1 MSSCSRST
9 SVLSYLLGELDE
21 DDRVLFEK
29 HLESCPICRDELG
42 LERILQNGLSECTK
56 PGAAPPQLRL
66 NVLRR
71 TLTMQRPRF
80 PVWQIT
86 ATLLAGAAAF
96 FVLLQG
102 LRDSSLLETGA
113 GLLTRFID
121 GVLATLEHA
130 NSLPLVIGAGIA
142 LVGIASVVASLL
154 PEE

>member
-1 MSSCSRST
+1 MNSCSRST

-29 HLESCPICRDELG
+29 HLESCPICREELG
-42 LERILQNGLSECTK
+42 LERTLQNGLVECTK
-56 PGAAPPQLRL
+56 PDAAPPELRL

-71 TLTMQRPRF
+71 TLTVHRPHF
-80 PVWQIT
+80 PVWQI
-86 ATLLAGAAAF
+86 AVTLLSGAAAF

-102 LRDSSLLETGA
+102 LRGSSLLETGT

-121 GVLATLEHA
+121 GAFATLEHA
-130 NSLPLVIGAGIA
+130 NSLPLVIGAGIV